1 MNDYIV
7 VGIVAVSV
15 GGLLALFAN
24 VAISRARKVLP
35 KGMLDIGGP
44 WKCPD
49 CGEPIFGFLMG
60 PSGGLA
66 QNILCGSCFHEYN
79 VLIVSEK
86 DIRIIDD
93 NGTADVQ
100 RRRVFGIREES

>member
-1 MNDYIV
+1 MNDYV
-7 VGIVAVSV
+7 EVGAIAVSA
-15 GGLLALFAN
+15 GITLAF
-24 VAISRARKVLP
+24 VTRWAISRARKVLP
-35 KGMLDIGGP
+35 KGMLDWRGP

-86 DIRIIDD
+86 DIRIIND